1 MKKGFVALLLV
12 LALVVLISPGIIGRL
27 AENSVDDSLDWA
39 VSDSSDIL
47 VTTTGFERS
56 WFTSAGQH
64 RIELLPGDLYYT
76 LLAAFASAATDT
88 LPVLI
93 IDTHLDHGL
102 IPVSSMARENGSLMP
117 GLGSAISTLAIELA
131 DGSVLPVPGTLFSRV
146 GLTGE
151 LQSRFVLEPGG
162 IEADGVKL
170 DWGET
175 EFLFTT
181 NPNSGSVGVV
191 GALDSLAIESADE
204 TMIVD
209 KLEVDVDL
217 AATSFGFM
225 VGPAKITLDS
235 LAIVSAEEATTA
247 GPLYLESDSSIED
260 GRLNADVTFRIENA
274 PVPTG
279 GSGGMELVMRL
290 EEVDAEALGK
300 LKRSIEAMPT
310 GAVDAAARMDM
321 ETELM
326 RVLASGMKLHF
337 DQLDVSTPMGQ
348 FTSRLSAVVAASEDD
363 DYTWA
368 SALMVLDASAEFSFP
383 EALVDLA
390 IQFNPDLSAAIGMG
404 FLRKRDDFYV
414 MEAAFKQGLLT
425 VNGAPMPVPLTGW
438 Q

>member
-12 LALVVLISPGIIGRL
+12 LALVVLVSPGIIGRL
-27 AENSVDDSLDWA
+27 AENSVDDGLDWA
-39 VSDSSDIL
+39 VSESSDL
-47 VTTTGFERS
+47 VVTTTGFERG

-76 LLAAFASAATDT
+76 LLAAFANADTDT

-102 IPVSSMARENGSLMP
+102 IPVSSMARENGSLVP
-117 GLGSAISTLAIELA
+117 GLGSAISTLGIEFA
-131 DGSVLPVPGTLFSRV
+131 DGSALPVPGTLFSSV

-151 LQSRFVLEPGG
+151 LQSRFVLEPDGV
-162 IEADGVKL
+162 ESDGVKL

-181 NPNSGSVGVV
+181 NPNSGSIGVV
-191 GALDSLAIESADE
+191 GALDSLAIESTDE
-204 TMIVD
+204 TMLVG
-209 KLEVDVDL
+209 KVEADVDL

-225 VGPAKITLDS
+225 VGPARITMDS
-235 LAIVSAEEATTA
+235 LAIVSTEETVTA
-247 GPLYLESDSSIED
+247 GPLYMESDSSIED

-274 PVPTG
+274 PIPTV
-279 GSGGMELVMRL
+279 GSGGMDVVARL
-290 EEVDAEALGK
+290 EDVDAAALGN
-300 LKRSIEAMPT
+300 LKRSIEATRTT
-310 GAVDAAARMDM
+310 GADAAAELDI
-321 ETELM
+321 EADLM
-326 RVLASGMKLHF
+326 RVLASGMQLHF
-337 DQLDVSTPMGQ
+337 DQLDIATPMGQ
-348 FTSRLSAVVAASEDD
+348 FTSRLSAVVAASDD
-363 DYTWA
+363 DNYTWA

-390 IQFNPDLSAAIGMG
+390 IRYNPDLSAAIGMG

-425 VNGAPMPVPLTGW
+425 VNGAPMPIPLTGW